1 MTTNS
6 DSPGAP
12 RLKQQSVASATWAA
26 LSQLQVA
33 ANRTQLDP
41 RLLELVKMRASQ
53 INGCAFCLE
62 LHARTAVAHGE
73 NPARLHVL
81 PAWEEVTLFSPQ
93 ERAALRWAEALTR
106 LPAGGVSDEVFAE
119 ASAHF
124 NEQELLELTL
134 AVIAINSWNRLNVA
148 FRVAPDPNYWPG
160 GKPPAGDA
168 AAREKVAAGA
178 AAATV
183 RA

>member
-12 RLKQQSVASATWAA
+12 RLKAPSAASATWAA
-26 LSQLQVA
+26 LSQLQLA
-33 ANRTQLDP
+33 ANRTQLDA

-53 INGCAFCLE
+53 LNRCAFCLD

-73 NPARLHVL
+73 TPGRLHVL
-81 PAWEEVTLFSPQ
+81 PAWEEVTLFSPR
-93 ERAALRWAEALTR
+93 ERAALRWAEAVTR
-106 LPAGGVSDEVFAE
+106 LAGDGVSDAVFAE
-119 ASAHF
+119 VSAHF
-124 NEQELLELTL
+124 SESELLELTL

-160 GKPPAGDA
+160 GKAPAADA
-168 AAREKVAAGA
+168 AAREKVAPGA
-178 AAATV
+178 AGATV